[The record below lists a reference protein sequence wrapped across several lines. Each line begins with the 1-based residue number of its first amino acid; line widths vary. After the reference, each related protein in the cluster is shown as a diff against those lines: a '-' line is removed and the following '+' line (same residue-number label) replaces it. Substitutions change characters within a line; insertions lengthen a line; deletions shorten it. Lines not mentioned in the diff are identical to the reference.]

1 MLITVFIPI
10 DYHPESSSLTT
21 GDSILNNG
29 VPLDLDS
36 QIIFP
41 AQTFMQGTTFHGLL
55 NGKLAGAYLPLG
67 WDDLSPFS
75 DRNLKV
81 GSVFGGPVNRVGR
94 FPKFD

>member
-1 MLITVFIPI
+1 MLITVVVPI
-10 DYHPESSSLTT
+10 DNNPESSSPST

-55 NGKLAGAYLPLG
+55 NGKQAGAYLPLG

-81 GSVFGGPVNRVGR
+81 GSVFGRPVNRVGR